1 MPYHLELGSGGF
13 PFPHHRAIVVN
24 SITGEHYFSSKP
36 EDMEKAKA
44 GKELLEKAEA
54 AIEKNKLRVERKRAA
69 GKGRLKAPVEPELK
83 VKKSIKLKLPTAAT
97 VEPQELVEKSKKK
110 EDSDSD
116 KEERSTYYFKHNSDE
131 SDYSDTYKGYINVFF
146 ELDIDYDKFDDD
158 FKSIMINKVLTHL
171 FPGTKGISLK
181 IIDYMKDPGTV
192 SPKYLKVY
200 LDKDDIVVG
209 KESRVR
215 KNTQS
220 FYLAEA
226 TKYVI
231 EKSRKAIKKEIKK
244 ADE

>member
-1 MPYHLELGSGGF
+1 
-13 PFPHHRAIVVN
+13 VN
-24 SITGEHYFSSKP
+24 SVTGEHYFSSKP

-97 VEPQELVEKSKKK
+97 VEPQELVEKQKPKETK
-110 EDSDSD
+110 EDTALYDEFDEENSDSD
-116 KEERSTYYFKHNSDE
+116 EDDNVRKEYYFKHNSDE

-146 ELDIDYDKFDDD
+146 ELDINYDKFDDD

-244 ADE
+244 AEE